1 MLRSMAPSP
10 VIPSVIRS
18 ILAVIAGYAA
28 LVLGVGVFLAFLLF
42 LFPGAFPSE
51 PGPYTGPAWILLLEL
66 AFSGL
71 VAIGG
76 GYLCGLVAGRAELK
90 HALVLV
96 GLMTVLGL
104 VSAMF
109 EAGLKPLWSSLAMP
123 VVGGLGVILGAKLRQ
138 RHRERRALER

>member
-1 MLRSMAPSP
+1 
-10 VIPSVIRS
+10 VIRS

-28 LVLGVGVFLAFLLF
+28 LVLGVGVFLAFLMF
-42 LFPGAFPSE
+42 SFPGAFPSE

-71 VAIGG
+71 VA
-76 GYLCGLVAGRAELK
+76 GRAELK

-96 GLMTVLGL
+96 GLMTVLGV
-104 VSAMF
+104 VSALF

-123 VVGGLGVILGAKLRQ
+123 VVGGLGVLMGAKLRQ